1 MSRLWLI
8 CYDIS
13 DDDKRASIHDILK
26 NYGTRVQYSVFE
38 CFLTPRQL
46 ILLRAE
52 LLSAIDNLDNLR
64 WYPLCVWCREKV
76 QFQGVGNAPEDNR
89 FYIE

>member
-13 DDDKRASIHDILK
+13 DDGKRNCIHDILK
-26 NYGTRVQYSVFE
+26 NYGKRVQYSVFE
-38 CFLTPRQL
+38 CFLTNRQL
-46 ILLRAE
+46 CVLRAE
-52 LLSAIDNLDNLR
+52 LLSVIDNLDNLR
-64 WYPLCVWCREKV
+64 WYPLCVWCKEKV
-76 QFQGVGNAPEDNR
+76 KFQGAGNAPEDDR